1 MTLNAHVN
9 YPSTRTYV
17 LKLHRD
23 AAPADGQMF
32 GRLESLASGEHFDFR
47 TGAELLA
54 RLVEDLA
61 PAESAP
67 QTTQDS
73 TDPESDALRW
83 P

>member
-1 MTLNAHVN
+1 MPMTLNSHVN

-23 AAPADGQMF
+23 AAPADGQIF

-61 PAESAP
+61 PE
-67 QTTQDS
+67 TTQGS
-73 TDPESDALRW
+73 TDPESDTLSR